1 MKIVPTPIQQHIDRV
16 DRQRSLGIGISC
28 GLLAFWS
35 VYRVI
40 WSLYLTMT
48 YNFLFGSLVFQ
59 IVLWGVI
66 GAAAGIAATGFLTHY
81 TKTPAIATN
90 DSAHDTTEGKTI

>member
-1 MKIVPTPIQQHIDRV
+1 MKVVPTAIEQHVNRV
-16 DRQRSLGIGISC
+16 DRQHSLAIGVSF

-35 VYRVI
+35 LYRVL
-40 WSLYLTMT
+40 WSLYLAVT

-66 GAAAGIAATGFLTHY
+66 GGAAAIAAITFLTRY
-81 TKTPAIATN
+81 KAPADTDGEN
-90 DSAHDTTEGKTI
+90 D

>member
-1 MKIVPTPIQQHIDRV
+1 MKIVPTAIEQQVNRV
-16 DRQRSLGIGISC
+16 DRQHSLAIGISS

-35 VYRVI
+35 LYRVL
-40 WSLYLTMT
+40 WSLYLAVT

-66 GAAAGIAATGFLTHY
+66 GTAAAIAAIAFLARY
-81 TKTPAIATN
+81 NGEVNRP
-90 DSAHDTTEGKTI
+90 

>member
-1 MKIVPTPIQQHIDRV
+1 MKIVPNNIAQQINRV
-16 DRQRSLGIGISC
+16 DRQPSLAIGISC

-35 VYRVI
+35 IYRVI
-40 WSLYLTMT
+40 WSLYLSMT

-66 GAAAGIAATGFLTHY
+66 GIVAAIAATGFLTRY
-81 TKTPAIATN
+81 AKAPTN
-90 DSAHDTTEGKTI
+90 DTKESSHH